1 VFRKFLMAST
11 QSWVSRLVTFSDG
24 ALRDWSSVPSPRECE
39 VAQLVV
45 MHGHPRIRAG
55 FTCPRCNGPKD
66 KELLLCW
73 PCHNAETQ
81 GTGHYSRQTE
91 QKLDSYERVLALIDK
106 EFVLSAAMNLRMDL
120 FARGVAA
127 KEPLESDRMYSISRR
142 IV

>member
-1 VFRKFLMAST
+1 
-11 QSWVSRLVTFSDG
+11 
-24 ALRDWSSVPSPRECE
+24 
-39 VAQLVV
+39 

>member
-81 GTGHYSRQTE
+81 VR
-91 QKLDSYERVLALIDK
+91 
-106 EFVLSAAMNLRMDL
+106 
-120 FARGVAA
+120 
-127 KEPLESDRMYSISRR
+127 PL
-142 IV
+142 